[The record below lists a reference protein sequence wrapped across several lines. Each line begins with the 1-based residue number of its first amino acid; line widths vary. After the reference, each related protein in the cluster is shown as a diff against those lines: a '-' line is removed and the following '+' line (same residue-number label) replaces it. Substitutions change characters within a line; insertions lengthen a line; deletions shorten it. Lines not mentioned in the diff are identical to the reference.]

1 MKKHSIYHQYENFIY
16 LLNLGQV
23 WGSIENLNMMAY
35 RALTPVNEETER
47 LKDLILRLC
56 RLSFQLTFLAV
67 QGDGEIGH
75 LVGKGLLTEKE
86 KRWLDAATIG
96 TRPLMVVDW
105 IYKYFDVLKQK
116 GYNTSEVD
124 FLIHSNIQ
132 SLR

>member
-1 MKKHSIYHQYENFIY
+1 
-16 LLNLGQV
+16 
-23 WGSIENLNMMAY
+23 MAY

>member
-1 MKKHSIYHQYENFIY
+1 MKSALSNINTKISY
-16 LLNLGQV
+16 LLSLGQV
-23 WGSIENLNMMAY
+23 WGSIGNLNMMAY

-75 LVGKGLLTEKE
+75 LVEKGLLTEKE
-86 KRWLDAATIG
+86 KHWLDAATIG